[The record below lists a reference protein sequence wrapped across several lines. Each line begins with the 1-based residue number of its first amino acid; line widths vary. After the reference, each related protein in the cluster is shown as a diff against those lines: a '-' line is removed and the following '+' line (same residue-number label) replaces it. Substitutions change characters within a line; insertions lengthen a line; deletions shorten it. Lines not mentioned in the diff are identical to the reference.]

1 VLAQI
6 GAPGHRPGCRV
17 VERRLEER
25 GLPRSPEE
33 LDDALRADVA
43 PIDDLRSTADYRARV
58 LARVLFDVTRNG
70 RA

>member
-1 VLAQI
+1 V
-6 GAPGHRPGCRV
+6 RRCRS
-17 VERRLEER
+17 VERRLAEG

-33 LDDALRADVA
+33 LDEPLREDVS

-58 LARVLFDVTRNG
+58 LARILFDATRNG